1 MVYLVFF
8 GKFVPVKKVQL
19 FLLELSPVTQHLS
32 RRTLS
37 VVVDMDLLSVVVDMD
52 LLHKVR
58 SLFLFARG
66 RQLYFLSI
74 SFKGRYPR
82 LCVIEVNGANGRTHY
97 MSLSFS
103 SCSPF
108 IETLI
113 FPFFCFL
120 KNALPLSVMKF
131 YFVFG

>member
-19 FLLELSPVTQHLS
+19 FLLELSPVTRHLS

-37 VVVDMDLLSVVVDMD
+37 IVVDMELLYVVLDMD

-58 SLFLFARG
+58 SIFLFSRG
-66 RQLYFLSI
+66 RQLYLLSI

-82 LCVIEVNGANGRTHY
+82 RCVIKVNGTNGRTPFI
-97 MSLSFS
+97 SLSFS

-113 FPFFCFL
+113 FPFFVFL
-120 KNALPLSVMKF
+120 
-131 YFVFG
+131 